1 MTIDATILNSLLVVL
16 ASILLDMVM
25 GVCIAIKTG
34 TFSLSTLPKFLASN
48 VVPYIGGLI
57 ILAVFANYVSEMEY
71 LFYAGVGLVT
81 IKFSKEALADK
92 LTTLFG

>member
-1 MTIDATILNSLLVVL
+1 MTIDSTILNSLLVVL
-16 ASILLDMVM
+16 ASILLDMLM

-34 TFSLSTLPKFLASN
+34 TFSLSKLPKFLASN

-81 IKFSKEALADK
+81 VKFSKEALVDK